1 MSRNLARLNSSDEV
15 SVTVLVSI
23 GKHPVTGR
31 LRRADQDAR
40 ALEMALGLSD
50 AEPRVIYAGPL
61 NDSTEPALRG
71 YLGMGISELKV
82 LRQSEQ
88 NDIVPALSGFLDNSP
103 SSLILCGSRAE
114 LGESSGLVPYQLA
127 DVLGYT
133 LVANVAVIEEVTATQ
148 AVVLQALPRGQRR
161 RIEVVLPAILAVD
174 TASPVARQVAYAKA
188 SRGFINCVVTD
199 AAEDDATEQWHYQPA
214 RKRPKR
220 LKIIKAT
227 SARDRFKAA
236 AAKAEGTGGQVL
248 TSVSAEEG
256 AAAILKVLKEEG
268 VLKT

>member
-1 MSRNLARLNSSDEV
+1 M
-15 SVTVLVSI
+15 
-23 GKHPVTGR
+23 
-31 LRRADQDAR
+31 
-40 ALEMALGLSD
+40 
-50 AEPRVIYAGPL
+50 
-61 NDSTEPALRG
+61 RG
-71 YLGMGISELKV
+71 YLGMGVSELKV

-88 NDIVPALSGFLDNSP
+88 NDIVPALSAFLNATP
-103 SSLILCGSRAE
+103 SSVILCGSRAE

-127 DVLGYT
+127 DALGYT
-133 LVANVAVIEEVTATQ
+133 LVANVAVIEKVAASQ

-161 RIEVVLPAILAVD
+161 RIEVALPAILAVD
-174 TASPVARQVAYAKA
+174 SASPVARQSAYAKA
-188 SRGFINCVVTD
+188 TRGFINCVVSDT
-199 AAEDDATEQWHYQPA
+199 EEKDATNEWHYAPA

-236 AAKAEGTGGQVL
+236 AAKAEGAGGQVL
-248 TSVSAEEG
+248 TSVTAEEG